1 MNSESLEN
9 TVYYHE
15 VINRFYNYVV
25 IDKKTQMK
33 EPERNFEIFC
43 EVILH
48 GLNIQYVAN
57 EYDISKT
64 RVDQIVKKMTKLF
77 RTRFA

>member
-1 MNSESLEN
+1 METTAEN

-15 VINRFYNYVV
+15 VINRFYKYVV

-48 GLNIQYVAN
+48 GVNIQYVAK
-57 EYDISKT
+57 EFDISNA
-64 RVDQIVKKMTKLF
+64 RVDQIVKKMSHLC